1 MKTVADHEVLYE
13 ALTGLGVVP
22 LLRPEEPGEW
32 QETS

>member
-1 MKTVADHEVLYE
+1 VLYE